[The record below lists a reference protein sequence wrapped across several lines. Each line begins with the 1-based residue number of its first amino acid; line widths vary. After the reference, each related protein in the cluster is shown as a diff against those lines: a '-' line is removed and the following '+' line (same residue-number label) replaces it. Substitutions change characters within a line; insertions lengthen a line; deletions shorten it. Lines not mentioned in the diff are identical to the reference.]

1 MVIGKPPVDGGSV
14 AQAEVEKFMGSGVV
28 EVQAEG
34 AEADVSP

>member
-1 MVIGKPPVDGGSV
+1 MDWGSV
-14 AQAEVEKFMGSGVV
+14 AQVEVEEFVGSGVV